1 MPTADAEQTILM
13 KDILEVLKMLQANQT
28 RLASNV
34 DAITGR
40 VNILAGIK
48 EVQDAAATDGGGA
61 ARKAPVSKINSH
73 ESHDHAD
80 MPEPHIPESPSI
92 NPNDPTPDGRS
103 TSPISVV
110 HSQKPSVTSRII
122 LTWVNLLN
130 PIP

>member
-1 MPTADAEQTILM
+1 MSTTDTEQAFLM
-13 KDILEVLKMLQANQT
+13 KDILEVLKTLQVNQT

-48 EVQDAAATDGGGA
+48 EVQEAAATDEGA
-61 ARKAPVSKINSH
+61 ARKAPLSKANSH

-80 MPEPHIPESPSI
+80 VPEPQIPESPSI
-92 NPNDPTPDGRS
+92 NPTEPIPDGRS
-103 TSPISVV
+103 TSLVSVV

-122 LTWVNLLN
+122 LT
-130 PIP
+130 